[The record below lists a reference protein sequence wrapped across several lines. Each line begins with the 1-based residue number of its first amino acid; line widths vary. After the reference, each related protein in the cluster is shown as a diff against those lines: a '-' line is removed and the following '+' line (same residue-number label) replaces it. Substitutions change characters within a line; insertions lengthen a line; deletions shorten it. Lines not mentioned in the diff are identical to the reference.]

1 MRTILLLILPIIFLI
16 FIVLA
21 FLACGDGGERH
32 FITDKAYRAQV
43 HEDFQARKELA
54 KGREAE
60 LFAVFEREDLTLAQ
74 REALE
79 FLYAYMPLCD
89 LSEYGGD
96 YFLRQVDGA
105 FRARETFHWG
115 KTVPEEIFRHFV
127 LVHRTNNEYM
137 DDARDV
143 FFEELRDRVKDL
155 SMYDAALEVNHWCHE
170 KVTYRA
176 TDGRTSAPLAVV
188 RTSWG
193 RCGEQSVFTT
203 TAMRAV
209 GIPAR
214 QTYVPR
220 WSHTDSNHAWVE
232 VWIDGQWYYL
242 GACEPEPE
250 LNVGWFDGPVQRAM
264 MTHTTVYGR
273 YHGPEEQSVTT
284 SLYSIINTLPVYAKV
299 RRAEVRVVDEAGAPV
314 EDARVQFKVYNWGD
328 LHPIVT
334 LRTDTDGRASTGTG
348 YGDLMVWADKGDRYG
363 YVKSGPED
371 QLVTL
376 VLSRQP
382 GEVYG
387 SNFVMSPPAEQPFN
401 ELPAEKIAANAV
413 RLAHNDSVRN
423 AYMATFADEA
433 YAHRVA
439 AQAGLDAGQTWHYL
453 HTAQGNWQEIERFIR
468 DRGAD
473 AFTLLSTL
481 TEKDIRDTSAETLE
495 SHIRRYAGRRLSNE
509 QLRYIFSPRIGTEL
523 ITPAWAFFADGEPQP
538 TTGAEAAEYVARRIT
553 VSDVDNFYNTRL
565 TPMGVHTLAV
575 SDRPS
580 RDIYFVAMCRTLGIE
595 ARLDPATRTPQYRNG
610 AQWVNVDFGAET
622 SSVVPPRG
630 RIVLRSYPDN
640 IITPGYGNHF
650 AIAVFRD
657 GDFHTLG
664 LGSEFEGSGGGFP
677 ATIPLEEGYY
687 RLLVA
692 SRANDGSATIDARY
706 FNIAGG
712 DTHTMT
718 VKLPEVE
725 GKLFVKGVVDMN
737 SIIFTDDGQKTT
749 LKQLGRGRGV
759 VLIFADPDKEPTKH
773 ILQEMPRHREAL
785 EEWGGAVVFMVPDDK
800 RSEAFDARLFGGLPA
815 QTVWATDEGRELL
828 DQTAAAIRT
837 TFRNNFPL
845 VAYLTSNGGVI
856 YSSEGYRLGIV
867 EDVVRTI
874 RLEEQTMR

>member
-1 MRTILLLILPIIFLI
+1 MRYVLLLILPILFLI
-16 FIVLA
+16 FMLMA
-21 FLACGDGGERH
+21 FLACGDSGERH
-32 FITDKAYRAQV
+32 FITDEAYRAQV
-43 HEDFQARKELA
+43 HEDFLARRELA

-60 LFAVFEREDLTLAQ
+60 LFAVFDREGLTTEQ

-89 LSEYGGD
+89 LSEYDGD
-96 YFLRQVDGA
+96 YFLRQVNGA

-115 KTVPEEIFRHFV
+115 KSVPEEIFRHFV

-143 FFEELRDRVKDL
+143 FFEQLRDRVKGL

-176 TDGRTSAPLAVV
+176 TDGRTSAPLALM

-193 RCGEQSVFTT
+193 RCGEESVFTT

-273 YHGPEEQSVTT
+273 YNGPEEQSIVTP
-284 SLYSIINTLPVYAKV
+284 LYSVINTLPVYAKV

-314 EDARVQFKVYNWGD
+314 EDARVQFKVYNWGE
-328 LHPIVT
+328 LSPIVT
-334 LRTDTDGRASTGTG
+334 LRTDAAGRASTGTG
-348 YGDLMVWADKGDRYG
+348 YGDLMIWADKDYRYG
-363 YVKSGPED
+363 YVKSGAED
-371 QLVTL
+371 QSVTL
-376 VLSRQP
+376 VLGRRA
-382 GEVYG
+382 GEVY
-387 SNFVMSPPAEQPFN
+387 SSSFVMSPPAEQPFN

-413 RLAHNDSVRN
+413 RLAYNDSVRN
-423 AYMATFADEA
+423 AYMATFADED
-433 YAHRVA
+433 YAHATA
-439 AQAGLDAGQTWHYL
+439 ADTGLDAEQVWHYL
-453 HTAQGNWQEIERFIR
+453 NTAQGNWRETERFIR
-468 DRGAD
+468 DRGGD
-473 AFTLLSTL
+473 AFTMLATL
-481 TEKDIRDTSAETLE
+481 TEKDVRDTSAETLE
-495 SHIRRYAGRRLSNE
+495 SHMLRHDGHSLSGE
-509 QLRYIFSPRIGTEL
+509 AAHYIFSPRIGTEL
-523 ITPAWAFFADGEPQP
+523 ITAAWTFFADGEPRP
-538 TTGAEAAEYVARRIT
+538 ATGAEVAEYITHRIV
-553 VSDVDNFYNTRL
+553 VSDTDNFYNTRL
-565 TPMGVHTLAV
+565 TPMGVHTLAL

-580 RDIYFVAMCRTLGIE
+580 RDIYFVAMCRTLGIP
-595 ARLDPATRTPQYRNG
+595 ARLDPATRTPQYRDG
-610 AQWVNVDFGAET
+610 PQWVNVDFDVET
-622 SSVVPPRG
+622 SSTVPLRG
-630 RIVLRSYPDN
+630 RIVVRNHPDN
-640 IITPGYGNHF
+640 IIMPGYGSHF

-657 GDFHTLG
+657 GDFRTLG
-664 LGSEFEGSGGGFP
+664 LDHEFEGSGGGFP

-692 SRANDGSATIDARY
+692 SRANDGSATIDTQY
-706 FNIAGG
+706 FNIGGG

-718 VKLPEVE
+718 VKLPQVE

-737 SIIFTDDGQKTT
+737 SIVVTDGGEKTT
-749 LKQLGRGRGV
+749 LKKLGRGKGV
-759 VLIFADPDKEPTKH
+759 VLVFSDPDKEPTKH
-773 ILQEMPRHREAL
+773 ILQEMPRYREAL
-785 EEWGGAVVFMVPDDK
+785 EEWGGAVVFMVADDK

-845 VAYLTSNGGVI
+845 VAYLTNNGGVI